1 MKSFKNFPIVR
12 VLFNF
17 GLMLLVFTLCRLA
30 FYLSN
35 YNYFSDLNIGEILK
49 IFYGGVKF
57 DISALLYFNVL
68 YILLALLPFKF
79 RGSKIY
85 NKILKWVYFVPNSIA
100 LFLNCSDIT
109 YYPFSLRR
117 TTCMIFREFGG
128 DNNIAQIFATA
139 MVDYWYITLFFVG
152 VMVSL
157 VYLYKGIYS
166 DPEPV
171 EGPSPA
177 NIYSN
182 NIKYYTSHTLTLC
195 ISIYFCIIGIR
206 GGFGVTTRPI
216 SIGNATEYCRK
227 PSQAALVLNTPFTM
241 IHSLTKQPYPEV
253 NYFSEEEVK
262 KIFNPVHLTPNC
274 LTATSGCARHSSSKL
289 DSALTCTEVP
299 NYNNVCVIILESFA
313 SEYTGGLGYTPFL
326 DSLMAEGLSFKYS
339 FANGKQSID
348 AMPSVLSSI
357 PMMIEPFTT
366 TAYASN
372 DINSIATYL
381 KPHGYQSAF
390 FHGAPNGSIGI
401 QAFINNAGFDEYY
414 GLDEYPNKADFDGT
428 WAIWD
433 EEYLQYM
440 TTCLDT
446 IPEPFVSAV
455 FTSTSHHPFLYP
467 DRYKGEFK
475 TGPHPMYEC
484 IGYTDYALKRFFETA
499 KTKDWYKNTLFVITA
514 DHTTIITNPEY
525 LNARGI
531 YEIPIMFYHPSD
543 STLTGVSNVMMQQID
558 ILPSVLSYLGFKGD
572 YFAFGKDIFNT
583 TDAENYVINYCP
595 DGYQIYKDSLLLQF
609 DGEKV
614 ISVFDM
620 KNDRMLANNKIGEYS
635 AQDSMEIKLKA
646 FIQQYMNRMR
656 KNKICIENE
665 AN

>member
-35 YNYFSDLNIGEILK
+35 YNYFSDLSISEILK

-57 DISALLYFNVL
+57 DISALLYFNVV

-85 NKILKWVYFVPNSIA
+85 NKILKWVYFIPNSIA

-117 TTCMIFREFGG
+117 TTCMIFKEFGN

-157 VYLYKGIYS
+157 LYLYKGIY
-166 DPEPV
+166 
-171 EGPSPA
+171 A
-177 NIYSN
+177 NAFNN

-262 KIFNPVHLTPNC
+262 EIFSPIKLGVKDTLLT
-274 LTATSGCARHSSSKL
+274 H
-289 DSALTCTEVP
+289 
-299 NYNNVCVIILESFA
+299 YNNICIIILESFA

-381 KPHGYQSAF
+381 KPHGYRSAF

-467 DRYKGEFK
+467 ERYKGKFK

-499 KTKDWYKNTLFVITA
+499 KTKDWYKKTLFVITA

-525 LNARGI
+525 LNSRGI

-543 STLTGVSNVMMQQID
+543 STLTSVSNVMMQQID
-558 ILPSVLSYLGFKGD
+558 ILPSVLSYLGVKDD

-620 KNDRMLANNKIGEYS
+620 KNDRMLAENKIGEFS
-635 AQDSMEIKLKA
+635 AQDSMEMKLKA

-665 AN
+665 VN

>member
-117 TTCMIFREFGG
+117 TTCMIFKEFGG

-152 VMVSL
+152 VMVLL
-157 VYLYKGIYS
+157 VYLYKGIY
-166 DPEPV
+166 
-171 EGPSPA
+171 A
-177 NIYSN
+177 NTLSN

-262 KIFNPVHLTPNC
+262 EIFSPIKLGVKDTLLT
-274 LTATSGCARHSSSKL
+274 H
-289 DSALTCTEVP
+289 
-299 NYNNVCVIILESFA
+299 YNNVCIIILESFA

-381 KPHGYQSAF
+381 KPHGYRSAF

-467 DRYKGEFK
+467 ERYKRKFK

-543 STLTGVSNVMMQQID
+543 STLKGVSNVMMQQID
-558 ILPSVLSYLGFKGD
+558 ILPSVLSYLGFKD
-572 YFAFGKDIFNT
+572 YYFAFGKDIFNT
-583 TDAENYVINYCP
+583 TEAENHVINYSP
-595 DGYQIYKDSLLLQF
+595 DGYQIYKDSLLLQY

>member
-117 TTCMIFREFGG
+117 TTCMIFKEFGN

-157 VYLYKGIYS
+157 VYLYKGIN
-166 DPEPV
+166 
-171 EGPSPA
+171 A
-177 NIYSN
+177 NTLSN

-253 NYFSEEEVK
+253 NYFSEDEVK
-262 KIFNPVHLTPNC
+262 EIFDPF
-274 LTATSGCARHSSSKL
+274 KL
-289 DSALTCTEVP
+289 
-299 NYNNVCVIILESFA
+299 
-313 SEYTGGLGYTPFL
+313 
-326 DSLMAEGLSFKYS
+326 
-339 FANGKQSID
+339 
-348 AMPSVLSSI
+348 
-357 PMMIEPFTT
+357 
-366 TAYASN
+366 
-372 DINSIATYL
+372 
-381 KPHGYQSAF
+381 
-390 FHGAPNGSIGI
+390 
-401 QAFINNAGFDEYY
+401 
-414 GLDEYPNKADFDGT
+414 
-428 WAIWD
+428 
-433 EEYLQYM
+433 
-440 TTCLDT
+440 
-446 IPEPFVSAV
+446 
-455 FTSTSHHPFLYP
+455 
-467 DRYKGEFK
+467 
-475 TGPHPMYEC
+475 
-484 IGYTDYALKRFFETA
+484 
-499 KTKDWYKNTLFVITA
+499 
-514 DHTTIITNPEY
+514 
-525 LNARGI
+525 
-531 YEIPIMFYHPSD
+531 
-543 STLTGVSNVMMQQID
+543 GVRS
-558 ILPSVLSYLGFKGD
+558 
-572 YFAFGKDIFNT
+572 
-583 TDAENYVINYCP
+583 
-595 DGYQIYKDSLLLQF
+595 
-609 DGEKV
+609 
-614 ISVFDM
+614 
-620 KNDRMLANNKIGEYS
+620 
-635 AQDSMEIKLKA
+635 
-646 FIQQYMNRMR
+646 
-656 KNKICIENE
+656 
-665 AN
+665 

>member
-85 NKILKWVYFVPNSIA
+85 NKILKWVYFIPNSIA
-100 LFLNCSDIT
+100 LFLNCADIT

-128 DNNIAQIFATA
+128 DNNIAKIFATA

-157 VYLYKGIYS
+157 VYLYKGIYT
-166 DPEPV
+166 
-171 EGPSPA
+171 
-177 NIYSN
+177 NTLSN
-182 NIKYYTSHTLTLC
+182 NTKYYTSHTLTLC

-241 IHSLTKQPYPEV
+241 IHSLTKQPYPQV

-262 KIFNPVHLTPNC
+262 EIFDPVHLTPNC

-299 NYNNVCVIILESFA
+299 HSTNVCVIILESFA
-313 SEYTGGLGYTPFL
+313 SEYTGGQGYTPFL
-326 DSLMAEGLSFKYS
+326 DSLMAEGLSFRQS

-372 DINSIATYL
+372 DINSLATYL
-381 KPHGYQSAF
+381 KPYGYRSAF

-446 IPEPFVSAV
+446 IPQPFMSAV

-467 DRYKGEFK
+467 ERYKGKFK

-525 LNARGI
+525 LNSRGI

-583 TDAENYVINYCP
+583 TESENYVINYSP

-635 AQDSMEIKLKA
+635 AQDSMEMKLKA

-665 AN
+665 VN

>member
-1 MKSFKNFPIVR
+1 
-12 VLFNF
+12 
-17 GLMLLVFTLCRLA
+17 
-30 FYLSN
+30 
-35 YNYFSDLNIGEILK
+35 
-49 IFYGGVKF
+49 
-57 DISALLYFNVL
+57 
-68 YILLALLPFKF
+68 
-79 RGSKIY
+79 
-85 NKILKWVYFVPNSIA
+85 
-100 LFLNCSDIT
+100 
-109 YYPFSLRR
+109 
-117 TTCMIFREFGG
+117 
-128 DNNIAQIFATA
+128 
-139 MVDYWYITLFFVG
+139 
-152 VMVSL
+152 
-157 VYLYKGIYS
+157 
-166 DPEPV
+166 
-171 EGPSPA
+171 
-177 NIYSN
+177 
-182 NIKYYTSHTLTLC
+182 
-195 ISIYFCIIGIR
+195 
-206 GGFGVTTRPI
+206 
-216 SIGNATEYCRK
+216 
-227 PSQAALVLNTPFTM
+227 M

-262 KIFNPVHLTPNC
+262 EIFNPIKLGVRSEELGVKDTLLT
-274 LTATSGCARHSSSKL
+274 H
-289 DSALTCTEVP
+289 
-299 NYNNVCVIILESFA
+299 YNNVCVIILESFA

-381 KPHGYQSAF
+381 KPHGYRSAF

-446 IPEPFVSAV
+446 IPQPFVSAV

-467 DRYKGEFK
+467 ERYKGKFK

-525 LNARGI
+525 INARGI

-583 TDAENYVINYCP
+583 TDADNYVINYSP

-620 KNDRMLANNKIGEYS
+620 KNDRMLANNKIGEYL
-635 AQDSMEIKLKA
+635 AQDSMEMKLKA

-656 KNKICIENE
+656 QNKICIENE
-665 AN
+665 VD